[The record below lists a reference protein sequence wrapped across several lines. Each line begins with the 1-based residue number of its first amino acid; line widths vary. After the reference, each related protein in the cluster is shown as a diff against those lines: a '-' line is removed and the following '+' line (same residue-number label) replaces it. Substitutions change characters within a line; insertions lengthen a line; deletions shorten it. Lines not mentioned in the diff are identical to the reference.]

1 MKTIPSSF
9 CTICTYNCSQ
19 ELVGFLLSLSLH
31 HRNAETIV
39 LCDTKT
45 KEKIENMTPKPLIN
59 LKIFNELDKYTNYNR
74 DEMVRMDIW
83 DDFQM
88 AKADVITHALNYNKD
103 TMFLDSDTIILD
115 TLYIETND
123 GNKQLGV
130 SPQFIQQKNV
140 DETGYYNGGM
150 LWTNQKSL
158 PNDWKIFTK
167 SSRYYDQASI
177 EDLVHKYSYFE
188 FEDNYNLQTWRFIL
202 GLESSEKIA
211 SYVNVKNNKLF
222 YKDKR
227 LKFIH
232 THFNSPRFKNIN
244 DFLIQKLKEAYLWKE
259 LSIIYRV
266 INDKWVLTI
275 PKQPLQGLFFHKN
288 DSYRELSLLFKLNNK
303 DVNLAYKSNSSHCWL
318 EPNLLLYDRPTL
330 EWLNNECYNTSLIL
344 LGNGDINVEG
354 LKLKQ
359 LCPNLKPWIFW
370 PRRPMVLEKILKTDG
385 ILGWNDRE
393 IESIFI
399 GNFENNVQQK
409 FRKTNDNW
417 ENVLTEYHCTA
428 GQKHLFTQ
436 KEYLMKLRNSKYGLC
451 LRGYGS
457 KCHREVEL
465 MAFGTVPIVTK
476 EVSIESYYD
485 KPIENVHYIKVD
497 NSSEL
502 KYRINNI
509 TQNEWEYMS
518 NSCYEWY
525 QRNVHS
531 KNAWNNMIHYILYDK

>member
-177 EDLVHKYSYFE
+177 EDLVHKYPYFE
-188 FEDNYNLQTWRFIL
+188 F
-202 GLESSEKIA
+202 G
-211 SYVNVKNNKLF
+211 
-222 YKDKR
+222 
-227 LKFIH
+227 
-232 THFNSPRFKNIN
+232 
-244 DFLIQKLKEAYLWKE
+244 
-259 LSIIYRV
+259 
-266 INDKWVLTI
+266 
-275 PKQPLQGLFFHKN
+275 
-288 DSYRELSLLFKLNNK
+288 
-303 DVNLAYKSNSSHCWL
+303 
-318 EPNLLLYDRPTL
+318 
-330 EWLNNECYNTSLIL
+330 
-344 LGNGDINVEG
+344 
-354 LKLKQ
+354 
-359 LCPNLKPWIFW
+359 
-370 PRRPMVLEKILKTDG
+370 
-385 ILGWNDRE
+385 
-393 IESIFI
+393 
-399 GNFENNVQQK
+399 EN
-409 FRKTNDNW
+409 
-417 ENVLTEYHCTA
+417 
-428 GQKHLFTQ
+428 
-436 KEYLMKLRNSKYGLC
+436 
-451 LRGYGS
+451 
-457 KCHREVEL
+457 
-465 MAFGTVPIVTK
+465 
-476 EVSIESYYD
+476 
-485 KPIENVHYIKVD
+485 
-497 NSSEL
+497 
-502 KYRINNI
+502 
-509 TQNEWEYMS
+509 
-518 NSCYEWY
+518 
-525 QRNVHS
+525 
-531 KNAWNNMIHYILYDK
+531 